1 MKVQRN
7 GVGGGGVGKIR
18 EYMNDGMASTINN
31 KIENSIHKVL
41 RADFQI
47 FFIELEHC
55 YVA

>member
-7 GVGGGGVGKIR
+7 GVRGGGVGKIR
-18 EYMNDGMASTINN
+18 EYMNDDMASTINN